1 MGPGPEEPP
10 GDAGAPGAPG
20 PTDPAYGGIAPDP
33 APDPGMAEHGP
44 GAGRSTRIWVT
55 TAIACVVA
63 VAAFLGIR
71 AVTGTTNSDGTV
83 VATAVRQGV
92 GGFGFGRGG
101 GGGGGPGGP
110 GPDAPG
116 GTAPPSGQAS

>member
-1 MGPGPEEPP
+1 VVTVKTSPATKVGVARPTTL
-10 GDAGAPGAPG
+10 AGLTVGQQ
-20 PTDPAYGGIAPDP
+20 
-33 APDPGMAEHGP
+33 
-44 GAGRSTRIWVT
+44 VT
-55 TAIACVVA
+55 
-63 VAAFLGIR
+63 
-71 AVTGTTNSDGTV
+71 VTGTTNSDGTV